1 MSQTVGLDDELL
13 SAATAAFLAHPDTLA
28 SFVTA
33 MSAIFIDRTF
43 TRLRSLAAVR
53 RHRLAPNPLTG

>member
-33 MSAIFIDRTF
+33 MSAIFIEG
-43 TRLRSLAAVR
+43 RSLAC
-53 RHRLAPNPLTG
+53 APSPLFVETA

>member
-33 MSAIFIDRTF
+33 MSAIFIEG
-43 TRLRSLAAVR
+43 RSLAC
-53 RHRLAPNPLTG
+53 APSPLFVDPA